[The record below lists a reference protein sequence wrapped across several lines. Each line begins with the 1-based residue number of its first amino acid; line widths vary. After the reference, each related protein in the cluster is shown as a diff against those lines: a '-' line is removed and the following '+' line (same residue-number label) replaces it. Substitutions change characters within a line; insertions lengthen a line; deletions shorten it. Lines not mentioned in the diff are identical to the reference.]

1 MCWVVQK
8 VWKSCNSVLQDVWC
22 FFVFFF
28 SFFSSALQITVIR
41 GVIFWDVCARKDMLD
56 TTARGWFFTHK
67 MAWNKQFLSKFLY
80 FTANYIFLLSPPRCA
95 PGYYGNP
102 MEVGNSCK
110 KCDCN
115 GNSDPNLIFNECN
128 NMTGQC
134 LNCWANTAG
143 DNCER
148 CAPGFYGDAI
158 SAKDCR
164 GRC

>member
-8 VWKSCNSVLQDVWC
+8 VWKSCNSDLQDVWC
-22 FFVFFF
+22 FFLFLLL
-28 SFFSSALQITVIR
+28 SFFLSFADHCDKR
-41 GVIFWDVCARKDMLD
+41 GNFLRCVCQEGYAGHYCERLV
-56 TTARGWFFTHK
+56 GK
-67 MAWNKQFLSKFLY
+67 MAWNKQFLSRFLY
-80 FTANYIFLLSPPRCA
+80 FTTNYIFLLSPPRCA

-102 MEVGNSCK
+102 MVVGNSCK